1 MSAHREASRSARHTE
16 CRQDPLQGVPGP
28 PGPPSENRGKR
39 RGTWL
44 STSARGP
51 TLKITTLSRV
61 ARGQAGEKRAGGAVG
76 VGVDAGNDAVNG
88 GRSIARAVQLNG
100 AVGVDHR
107 SRSGPVRCVP
117 RSRCHRRRDG
127 GIGE

>member
-39 RGTWL
+39 RGTQL
-44 STSARGP
+44 GCQLQPAGP
-51 TLKITTLSRV
+51 TLKISTRL

-88 GRSIARAVQLNG
+88 GRGIACAVQLNG

>member
-1 MSAHREASRSARHTE
+1 MVVNFSQQGLLHVRSRSHH
-16 CRQDPLQGVPGP
+16 V
-28 PGPPSENRGKR
+28 
-39 RGTWL
+39 
-44 STSARGP
+44 
-51 TLKITTLSRV
+51 SRV

-127 GIGE
+127 GIRE